1 MAGFESH
8 KMQPAPR
15 KCEMLNTIIVY
26 IISLHCILY
35 TIIIHAGTILT
46 LNYFMLAAGL
56 NTAFVGHL
64 QYICDCLCINHPF
77 SAKVEFS
84 VGAKVYTVDHC
95 PYISKSENPN
105 SLSKKSK
112 QKTKNIFESHGQKR
126 LWEQCI
132 CSILAAFPCMLSPFK
147 CIIFIFALHL
157 TLLLMHLI
165 LQI

>member
-26 IISLHCILY
+26 TISLHCILY

-64 QYICDCLCINHPF
+64 QYNNNICDCVYINHPF
-77 SAKVEFS
+77 SAKVKFS
-84 VGAKVYTVDHC
+84 VGAKIYTVDTLPIHF
-95 PYISKSENPN
+95 
-105 SLSKKSK
+105 
-112 QKTKNIFESHGQKR
+112 QK
-126 LWEQCI
+126 
-132 CSILAAFPCMLSPFK
+132 
-147 CIIFIFALHL
+147 
-157 TLLLMHLI
+157 
-165 LQI
+165 